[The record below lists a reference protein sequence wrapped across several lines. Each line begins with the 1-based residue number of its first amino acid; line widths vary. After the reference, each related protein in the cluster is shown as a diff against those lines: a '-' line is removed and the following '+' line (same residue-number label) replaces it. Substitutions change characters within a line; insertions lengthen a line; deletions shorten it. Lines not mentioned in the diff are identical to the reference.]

1 MPALPGAGGRKGQ
14 GRFLHEAQA
23 VAVAIGIQAQ
33 QPVAAASAAPL
44 QAQLLR
50 ECVETVLALHVHQV
64 GGHEVGVLLQT
75 VFKHIAGGDGAQ
87 AQPAAEVVRHIS
99 RQRMPARGI
108 AARPARAHGGA
119 RRGHSAPGA
128 GAIVIAAGAG
138 AQVDFSARRGC
149 QAQCEAAVVLLAA
162 VFAAARVQVANE
174 AVLPHEFAR
183 NAQIRAARLQGAA
196 GIGAQHGAP
205 AAAALS

>member
-1 MPALPGAGGRKGQ
+1 MRGWAGRPCAAPGRAATGRNKPLRAVRPPGCIRKRSKSERAKTAFAPIPPGSHTMDIGAKTGRQLPACRALSAP
-14 GRFLHEAQA
+14 
-23 VAVAIGIQAQ
+23 
-33 QPVAAASAAPL
+33 AAPL
-44 QAQLLR
+44 
-50 ECVETVLALHVHQV
+50 
-64 GGHEVGVLLQT
+64 
-75 VFKHIAGGDGAQ
+75 Q